1 MSSVGL
7 LVRFRREPAHR
18 SFRRRASRT
27 LDVAGPGSRP
37 AATVPPVGSA
47 FPARSAVRPCTFCDT
62 RQTASGS
69 SP

>member
-1 MSSVGL
+1 MSSAGL

-18 SFRRRASRT
+18 SFRRRASRRS
-27 LDVAGPGSRP
+27 DAAGQGSRP

-47 FPARSAVRPCTFCDT
+47 FPARSAVRPCTFCGT